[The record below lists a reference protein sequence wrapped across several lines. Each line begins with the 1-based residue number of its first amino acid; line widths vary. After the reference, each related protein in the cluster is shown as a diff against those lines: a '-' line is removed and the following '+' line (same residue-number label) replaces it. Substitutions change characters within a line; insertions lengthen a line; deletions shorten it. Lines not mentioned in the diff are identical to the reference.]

1 MGLKPPAYMY
11 IVLPSPPS
19 SPGLSEIMV
28 MVDELQRLGFSHHVH
43 EELLHSLHT
52 RHEAQAMA
60 DALTV
65 LQDMHR
71 YVSVM

>member
-1 MGLKPPAYMY
+1 
-11 IVLPSPPS
+11 
-19 SPGLSEIMV
+19 
-28 MVDELQRLGFSHHVH
+28 MVDELQRLGFSHHIH

-52 RHEAQAMA
+52 RQDAQAMA